1 VDRNGQDK
9 TFDVTLGGAPESK
22 IAKTNEADNGSE
34 RKEALAGV
42 GVTDLDQNTRSELN
56 IPGIV
61 QGAVISQVAPDSPAY
76 EAGLRP
82 GDVITELNHQ
92 PVKNAQDAVAGTQ
105 KQTSSETLVKVWT
118 KGGSRYL
125 TVEESGQS

>member
-1 VDRNGQDK
+1 VS
-9 TFDVTLGGAPESK
+9 VE
-22 IAKTNEADNGSE
+22 E
-34 RKEALAGV
+34 
-42 GVTDLDQNTRSELN
+42 
-56 IPGIV
+56 
-61 QGAVISQVAPDSPAY
+61 QGSPAY

-92 PVKNAQDAVAGTQ
+92 PVKIAQDAVAGTQ